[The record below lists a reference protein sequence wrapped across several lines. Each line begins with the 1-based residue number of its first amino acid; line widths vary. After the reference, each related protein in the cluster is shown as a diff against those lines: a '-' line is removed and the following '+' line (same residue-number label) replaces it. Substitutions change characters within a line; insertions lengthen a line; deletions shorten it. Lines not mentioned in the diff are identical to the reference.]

1 MKKFAKNIAIAGAV
15 LFGTVAQAGMIGF
28 EDYTT
33 NNRKNATNVAFN
45 TGDNSVSFYAKN
57 RSGTKNKK
65 VFVVKEG
72 YPVDA
77 YAPGDTIPDY
87 NGHDG
92 GSYFLSEDKNG
103 PSTRFDYYLNFEKGI
118 SDLSLAVYDY
128 GARGGAKKGDIV
140 SLFLYDMNWNEIGAD
155 QFILPANPR
164 NLPDPNLILLSAE
177 ASSSAFHAA
186 VKFSAGD
193 VGTGIDNLKF
203 TTVPE
208 PGTLALMALGLFGLS
223 AARRRA

>member
-1 MKKFAKNIAIAGAV
+1 MKNFAKAIAITGSLLV
-15 LFGTVAQAGMIGF
+15 GSVAQAGMIGF

-33 NNRKNATNVAFN
+33 NNRKNATNVAFD

-57 RSGTKNKK
+57 NSGANKK

-77 YAPGDTIPDY
+77 YAPGDIIPDY

-92 GSYFLSEDKNG
+92 GSFFLSEDRNG
-103 PSTRFDYYLNFEKGI
+103 PSTRFNYFMDFEKGI

-128 GARGGAKKGDIV
+128 GAFGGPRINDYV
-140 SLFLYDMNWNEIGAD
+140 TLFLYDLDWNEVASD
-155 QFILPANPR
+155 TFTLPANAR
-164 NLPDPNLILLSAE
+164 DLPDPNLILLGAQTDAIAYH
-177 ASSSAFHAA
+177 AS
-186 VKFSAGD
+186 VIFSKGD
-193 VGTGIDNLKF
+193 VGTGIDNIEF

-208 PGTLALMALGLFGLS
+208 PGTLALLGLGLFGLTVV
-223 AARRRA
+223 RRRT